1 MIRTHQGEKK
11 LIERQNKPLI
21 FLEGFVSN
29 RTLLSL
35 SFTGISVIIY
45 SLHFKVYPLLI
56 IFMSIV
62 YVLYIHISL
71 FRSNHAINIE
81 LEDIFSIGNVEV
93 DIR

>member
-1 MIRTHQGEKK
+1 M
-11 LIERQNKPLI
+11 
-21 FLEGFVSN
+21 
-29 RTLLSL
+29 
-35 SFTGISVIIY
+35 IIY

-71 FRSNHAINIE
+71 FRSDHAINIE